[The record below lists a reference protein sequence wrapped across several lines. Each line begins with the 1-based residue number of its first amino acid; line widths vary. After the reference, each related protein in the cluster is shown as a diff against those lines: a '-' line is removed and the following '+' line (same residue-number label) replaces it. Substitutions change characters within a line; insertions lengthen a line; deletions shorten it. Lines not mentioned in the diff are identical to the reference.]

1 LPSELEQAYAHCK
14 RVTKQQARNFYYAF
28 RTLPPAKR
36 RAIHAAYAFA
46 RHCDDISD
54 EGLPLEEKRTRL
66 SDTHRLLDETASGR
80 SDGPVMLALSDS
92 AQTFHIPYS
101 YFHNLVDGVEM
112 DLTWSRYKDFAELS
126 AYCYK
131 VASVVGLIS
140 IEIFGYTDP
149 KAKEYAIDLGLAMQL
164 TNIIRD
170 VKEDAQRG
178 RIYLPQDEL
187 RRFGYTEDHL
197 MRGVVNDAFRS
208 LMQYQVQ
215 RARSYFQNG
224 RLLIPLLSREARA
237 CPAVLHGVYGRI
249 LDRVESSGYQVFERR
264 ISLSSRE
271 KLVLMA
277 RLWAQSLMPRVPEFG
292 G

>member
-1 LPSELEQAYAHCK
+1 
-14 RVTKQQARNFYYAF
+14 
-28 RTLPPAKR
+28 
-36 RAIHAAYAFA
+36 
-46 RHCDDISD
+46 
-54 EGLPLEEKRTRL
+54 
-66 SDTHRLLDETASGR
+66 
-80 SDGPVMLALSDS
+80 MLALSDS
-92 AQTFHIPYS
+92 VQTFHIPYA
-101 YFHNLVDGVEM
+101 YFHDLVDGVEM
-112 DLTWSRYKDFAELS
+112 DLTWSRYKDFTELR

-178 RIYLPQDEL
+178 RIYIPQDEL
-187 RRFGYTEDHL
+187 RRFGYSEDDL
-197 MRGVVNDAFRS
+197 MGGVVNDAFRS
-208 LMQYQVQ
+208 LMQHQTQ

-224 RLLIPLLSREARA
+224 SRLVPLLSREARA

-249 LDRVESSGYQVFERR
+249 LNRIESSGYRVFERR

-271 KLVLMA
+271 KLILMV
-277 RLWAQSLMPRVPEFG
+277 RLWAQSFMPRVLAPG